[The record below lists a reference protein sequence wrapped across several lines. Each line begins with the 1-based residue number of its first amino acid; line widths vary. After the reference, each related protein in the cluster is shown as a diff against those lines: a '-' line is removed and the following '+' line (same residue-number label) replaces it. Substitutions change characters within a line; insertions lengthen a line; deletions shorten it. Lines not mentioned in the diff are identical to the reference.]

1 MFFLYSN
8 ILVNY
13 VNIQTNVQIF
23 MNDCDMFV
31 IVSLRM
37 SLSYYNILAVMLTY
51 TIRVTVTHI
60 ELLL

>member
-1 MFFLYSN
+1 MLTYKLMLQ
-8 ILVNY
+8 I
-13 VNIQTNVQIF
+13 QIF

-31 IVSLRM
+31 IVTLRM
-37 SLSYYNILAVMLTY
+37 SLSYYNILAVMSTY

>member
-1 MFFLYSN
+1 MLQ
-8 ILVNY
+8 I
-13 VNIQTNVQIF
+13 QIF

-31 IVSLRM
+31 IVTLRM
-37 SLSYYNILAVMLTY
+37 SLSYYNILAVMSTY